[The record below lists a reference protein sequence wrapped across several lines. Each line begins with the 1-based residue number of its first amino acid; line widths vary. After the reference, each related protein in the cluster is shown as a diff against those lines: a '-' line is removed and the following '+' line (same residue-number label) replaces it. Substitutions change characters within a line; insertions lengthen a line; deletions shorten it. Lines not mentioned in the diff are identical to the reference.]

1 MVLHRKV
8 KRMDEDEVMPIID
21 LPDVDDPSEVPEQP
35 EEQAKVVNTARK
47 LEEIPNREAFQY
59 VHGLHVGNASEVG
72 TYHRVV

>member
-35 EEQAKVVNTARK
+35 EEQAKVVNKARK
-47 LEEIPNREAFQY
+47 IEEIPYREAFQY
-59 VHGLHVGNASEVG
+59 APMDSTWETPARWVP
-72 TYHRVV
+72 TT

>member
-59 VHGLHVGNASEVG
+59 VHGLHVGKHSEVG
-72 TYHRVV
+72 TYHIVF